1 MDETLKNVNKYY
13 TDAINSIDKNELKKI
28 IHEVNLLTTSP
39 NKITIKEYITK

>member
-1 MDETLKNVNKYY
+1 MDETLKNTKKHY

-28 IHEVNLLTTSP
+28 IDEVNSLSTSP